1 MRNPQPFLVCL
12 FFLFPLA
19 TSFFIVD
26 QQPEEES
33 NDYNDAEEKRGGSWQ
48 NSNMFRASKRM
59 NFRATKRS
67 SAEPDDFTTD
77 NLLAGENDEKRGSWR
92 NSNMFRASKR
102 MNFRATKRNTIDPDG
117 IREDS
122 FLIMFP
128 QKNSDLS
135 NAEKRGGSWRNSNMF
150 RSSKRMNFRATK
162 RSPAAAVPDTE
173 DLQAWKRMSF
183 RATKRAP
190 EFALAPEQE
199 EEEEEDNDDG
209 MERSVKRRERRAEN
223 LIRVLRRQNSRGL
236 KTVERVARDN
246 YLHYT

>member
-1 MRNPQPFLVCL
+1 MRNPQIFLVCL

-33 NDYNDAEEKRGGSWQ
+33 NDYNNAEEKRGGSWQ

-135 NAEKRGGSWRNSNMF
+135 SAEKRGGSWRNSNMF

-162 RSPAAAVPDTE
+162 RSPAAVPDTE

-190 EFALAPEQE
+190 EIAPAPE
-199 EEEEEDNDDG
+199 EEEEQDNDDDG
-209 MERSVKRRERRAEN
+209 ERRERRAKN

>member
-1 MRNPQPFLVCL
+1 MRNPQPFLVSL

-33 NDYNDAEEKRGGSWQ
+33 NDYNDAEEKRGSWQ

-92 NSNMFRASKR
+92 NSNMFRSSKR
-102 MNFRATKRNTIDPDG
+102 MNFRATKRNTIYPDG

-135 NAEKRGGSWRNSNMF
+135 SAEKRGGSWRNSNMF

-190 EFALAPEQE
+190 EFAPAPE
-199 EEEEEDNDDG
+199 EEEKEQDNNDDG
-209 MERSVKRRERRAEN
+209 ERRDRRAEN

-236 KTVERVARDN
+236 KTGEH
-246 YLHYT
+246 LW